1 MCIRDSIIPFQMA
14 FTSVSFSIVISVPG
28 ATSLPVTYTHLVPS
42 GFTSDGVPVTSVLSS
57 AGVSAFATVFVA
69 SSDACF
75 PSSCCV
81 ALITSFSAKVSP
93 SGTVTSHVPSSL
105 TVASPRTSSP
115 LVTVT
120 VAPLTPVPVIF
131 VAPAFVSSITGVAL
145 FSFGATFTRALTAV
159 SYTHLP
165 RRKET

>member
-1 MCIRDSIIPFQMA
+1 MLPPLSFNTTFAPGTPLPDTLVSPA
-14 FTSVSFSIVISVPG
+14 FGAVIV
-28 ATSLPVTYTHLVPS
+28 
-42 GFTSDGVPVTSVLSS
+42 GFALSS
-57 AGVSAFATVFVA
+57 CAFATVFVA

-145 FSFGATFTRALTAV
+145 FSFGATFIRALTV
-159 SYTHLP
+159 SVEPSL
-165 RRKET
+165 